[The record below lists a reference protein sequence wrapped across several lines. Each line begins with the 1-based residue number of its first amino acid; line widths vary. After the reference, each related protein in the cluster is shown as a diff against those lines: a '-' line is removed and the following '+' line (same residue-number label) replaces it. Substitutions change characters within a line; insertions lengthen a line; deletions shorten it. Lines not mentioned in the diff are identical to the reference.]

1 MRCGSFLVFFL
12 RCCQMEKILIV
23 EDDRFFREVFS
34 QLLRSDGYEVD
45 TATSPEEALGLL
57 HENRYE
63 IVVSD
68 LVMPGMNGLDLLSHV
83 KQHDPDIDVILVT
96 GHADVETAISA
107 LKNGA
112 RDYLI
117 KPINHEEFKHAISLC
132 FDQRRLLNEN
142 TELKSLVHLFQVGQT
157 ISNCLDLDRLCAL
170 TVDSLAKEVGCVRVL
185 GLFPDSECRLTLSE
199 VRGFSEEEGSK
210 LAELIAPDCLRYEGK
225 TCDVKRLD
233 NFFSA
238 GHGQSESLPAGLEEA
253 LVLFIRSRT
262 TVQGVVI
269 IFNNHVG
276 AFQSGVNHKN
286 LNFILDQC
294 SLAFE
299 NATRYATAKNLLY
312 IDELT
317 GLFNYRYLDIALD
330 REIRRAERYDSSVT
344 VIFVDLDLFKNINDK
359 HGHLVGSRVL
369 KEVGRLLKEAVR
381 EVDLVI
387 RYGGDEYTI
396 ILVETNASGGALV
409 AERIR
414 SAIENHTF
422 LSEEGYGI
430 RLTACLGFATCPED
444 TKSKQELLDVADQ
457 AMYRG
462 KESGRNM
469 VFRALRRK
477 Q

>member
-1 MRCGSFLVFFL
+1 
-12 RCCQMEKILIV
+12 MERILIV
-23 EDDRFFREVFS
+23 EDDRFFREMFYN
-34 QLLRSDGYEVD
+34 LLRSEGYEVD
-45 TATSPEEALGLL
+45 TATSPDEALDLL
-57 HENRYE
+57 HKNGYE

-132 FDQRRLLNEN
+132 FEQRRLLNEN

-157 ISNCLDLDRLCAL
+157 IANCLDLERLCAL
-170 TVDSLAKEVGCVRVL
+170 TVDSLAKEIGSGKVL
-185 GLFPDSECRLTLSE
+185 GLFLDSENRLTLSE
-199 VRGFSEEEGSK
+199 IRGFGEQDGAK
-210 LAELIAPDCLRYEGK
+210 LAELISPDCLRYGGK
-225 TCDVKRLD
+225 ACDVKSLD

-238 GHGQSESLPAGLEEA
+238 GHGLSEA
-253 LVLFIRSRT
+253 LQAELREALILFIRSRT
-262 TVQGVVI
+262 TVQGVI
-269 IFNNHVG
+269 IVFNNHG
-276 AFQSGVNHKN
+276 GSFQPEVNHRN

-330 REIRRAERYDSSVT
+330 REIRRAERYASSVT

-369 KEVGRLLKEAVR
+369 KDVGKLLKLAVR

-396 ILVETNASGGALV
+396 ILVETNASGAALV

-414 SAIENHTF
+414 SAIEKHCF
-422 LSEEGYGI
+422 LSDEGYDI
-430 RLTACLGFATCPED
+430 RLTACLGFASYPED

>member
-1 MRCGSFLVFFL
+1 
-12 RCCQMEKILIV
+12 MERILIV
-23 EDDRFFREVFS
+23 EDDRFFREVFYH
-34 QLLRSDGYEVD
+34 LLHSEGYEVD
-45 TATSPEEALGLL
+45 TASSAAEALDLL
-57 HENRYE
+57 HKKEYE

-83 KQHDPDIDVILVT
+83 KRHDPDIDVILVT

-132 FDQRRLLNEN
+132 FEQRRLLNEN

-157 ISNCLDLDRLCAL
+157 IANCLDLDRLCAL
-170 TVDSLAKEVGCVRVL
+170 TVDSLAKELGSEKAL
-185 GLFPDSECRLTLSE
+185 GLFLDSENRLVLSE
-199 VRGFSEEEGSK
+199 VRGVSEQDGEK
-210 LAELIAPDCLRYEGK
+210 LAELIVPDCLRFEG
-225 TCDVKRLD
+225 TPYGVQRLD
-233 NFFSA
+233 DFFSSEC
-238 GHGQSESLPAGLEEA
+238 GLSESLQAELKEA
-253 LVLFIRSRT
+253 LILFIRARS
-262 TVQGVVI
+262 TVQGVII
-269 IFNNHVG
+269 IFDNQGGAYQSEINHR
-276 AFQSGVNHKN
+276 N
-286 LNFILDQC
+286 LSFILDQC

-299 NATRYATAKNLLY
+299 NAIRYTSAKNLLY

-317 GLFNYRYLDIALD
+317 GLFNYRYLDMALD
-330 REIRRAERYDSSVT
+330 REIRRAERYSSSVT

-369 KEVGRLLKEAVR
+369 KEVGKLLKQAVR

-387 RYGGDEYTI
+387 RYGGDEFTI
-396 ILVETNASGGALV
+396 ILVETDASGAALV

-414 SAIENHTF
+414 SAIEKHAF
-422 LSEEGYGI
+422 LSDEGYDI

-444 TKSKQELLDVADQ
+444 TRSKQELLDVADQ